1 MKERKLIY
9 EFVLPKP
16 PSVNNY
22 YGKPK
27 FGNKPYIKKPARNF
41 RQKVMDIIPKDIFT
55 LDFPLHVEVEQRYG
69 KAKKQMDID
78 NPFKGL
84 FDALTHSNV
93 WTDDKLVKS
102 LYTELI
108 EDDPK
113 DKKINFVVRIYK
125 Y

>member
-22 YGKPK
+22 LGVSK
-27 FGNKPYIKKPARNF
+27 FGGRYLKKPARNF
-41 RQKVMDIIPKDIFT
+41 RIKVQDFIPKDIIT